1 MYYLRQR
8 KRTKNGC
15 NHSTGNRDNI
25 FDVWSE
31 AKRRSESEA
40 IENDKYSISIKPD
53 YLEEKM
59 EDLAD
64 FIEKIWI
71 RDIP

>member
-1 MYYLRQR
+1 MDAITAQEI
-8 KRTKNGC
+8 
-15 NHSTGNRDNI
+15 RDNI

-59 EDLAD
+59 ENLAD
-64 FIEKIWI
+64 FIEKNM
-71 RDIP
+71 D